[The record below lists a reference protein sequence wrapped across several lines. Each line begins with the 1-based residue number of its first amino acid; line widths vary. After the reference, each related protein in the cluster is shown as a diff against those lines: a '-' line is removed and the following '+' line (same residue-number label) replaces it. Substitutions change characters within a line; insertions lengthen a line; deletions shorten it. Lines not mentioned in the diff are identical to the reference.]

1 MQSGRHGAIT
11 SAPEVTHVS
20 SRGLW
25 LLVDERERFLPY
37 AKFPWFRD
45 AVLREVLEVE
55 REGEDHLR
63 WPALDVDLS
72 IRSID
77 DPESFPLVSRRPA
90 RRRADTG
97 RRRGK

>member
-1 MQSGRHGAIT
+1 MTRRPAS
-11 SAPEVTHVS
+11 SSSPEVTDVLT
-20 SRGLW
+20 RGLW

-45 AVLREVLEVE
+45 AESREVLEVE

-63 WPALDVDLS
+63 WPALDV
-72 IRSID
+72 
-77 DPESFPLVSRRPA
+77 A
-90 RRRADTG
+90 RRRANTG